1 MSSTSANT
9 QGLAYD
15 ILSIMHYGS
24 LSFSKNNQPTI
35 TAKSGVPLLEAYQK
49 TALSTLDISAL
60 RLAYSVSSTVTSC
73 YKGTTSTSITACGT
87 AYKYCYVI

>member
-1 MSSTSANT
+1 MTTNYNY

-15 ILSIMHYGS
+15 ILSIMHYGAY
-24 LSFSKNNQPTI
+24 SFSKNNLPTI
-35 TAKSGVPLLEAYQK
+35 TAISGVTLLDAYQK

-87 AYKYCYVI
+87 AYRYCYVN